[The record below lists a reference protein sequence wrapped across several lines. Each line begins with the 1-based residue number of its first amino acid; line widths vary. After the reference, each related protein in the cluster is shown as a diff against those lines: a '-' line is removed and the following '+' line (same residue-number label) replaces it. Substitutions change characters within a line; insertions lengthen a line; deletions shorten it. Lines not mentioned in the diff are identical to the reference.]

1 MAYDKVC
8 TLPVS
13 MDDEEDVETD
23 VPEEEEE
30 EEEEGGDV
38 SEDVK

>member
-30 EEEEGGDV
+30 EGGDV
-38 SEDVK
+38 SEDVE